1 MYNAG
6 PKHLACVEF
15 AGGQPQWKRRARAR
29 FPSDDPEHVTAIC
42 KAEYVDGEKAK
53 EEQPGRSVS
62 LSLSVC
68 LCVSVGLSWVTH
80 RLAGWLADWFVMNY
94 FGLGRKGGDV

>member
-29 FPSDDPEHVTAIC
+29 YPSDDPEHVTAIC

-62 LSLSVC
+62 LSLS
-68 LCVSVGLSWVTH
+68 LSVSFGSFTD
-80 RLAGWLADWFVMNY
+80 WLVS
-94 FGLGRKGGDV
+94 